1 MSRETEHTEGLAR
14 KAMANDSVAFEELFR
29 RIRGRLEMWISLR
42 MGPLLRSR
50 LSVDDVLQETL
61 LQAHRSLPGFTARG
75 PGSFRRW
82 IISVAENRLKD
93 LHRYHAA
100 QRRDPA
106 REAYIAPQTEDES
119 GMLQRLEDAGESP
132 ASEADRRALV
142 NRLVDGIQRLPHELK
157 EVVILR
163 SIEERTYKEIAEHMD
178 QRPAAIQGLYTR
190 ALKKL
195 QDELGA

>member
-1 MSRETEHTEGLAR
+1 MGRETEHTEALAR
-14 KAMANDSVAFEELFR
+14 KALANDKQAFEELFR

-50 LSVDDVLQETL
+50 LSADDVLQETM
-61 LQAHRSLPGFTARG
+61 LQAYRSLGGFTARG

-82 IISVAENRLKD
+82 IISVAENRLRD

-106 REAYIAPQTEDES
+106 REAQAAARNEDES
-119 GMLQRLEDAGESP
+119 GMLQRLEDSGASP
-132 ASEADRRALV
+132 PSEVDRKALV
-142 NRLVDGIQRLPHELK
+142 NRLVDGIQRLPDELK
-157 EVVILR
+157 EIIILR
-163 SIEERTYKEIAEHMD
+163 SVEERTYKDIAGTLGK
-178 QRPAAIQGLYTR
+178 RPAAIQGLYTR

-195 QDELGA
+195 QHELGA